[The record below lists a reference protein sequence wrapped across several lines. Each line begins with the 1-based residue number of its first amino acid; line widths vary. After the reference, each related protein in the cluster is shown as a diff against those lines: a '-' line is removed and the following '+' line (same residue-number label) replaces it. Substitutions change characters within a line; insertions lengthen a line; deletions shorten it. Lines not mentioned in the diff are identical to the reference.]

1 MIRAEKASGSRP
13 DSRTELQVLLDF
25 LRLGDALVVT
35 RIDRL
40 ARLLRDLQNIVHEL
54 KLKERVEP
62 ASDRAADQYGH
73 RRRQGVPRRAWRV
86 C

>member
-1 MIRAEKASGSRP
+1 VIRAEKASGSRP

-54 KLKERVEP
+54 KLKERV
-62 ASDRAADQYGH
+62 SLRATERA
-73 RRRQGVPRRAWRV
+73 PRA
-86 C
+86 